1 MTDLLEL
8 PIHPDTGLPALAV
21 LAGRPVWPVLGGAT
35 DDEDDDDL
43 GLDVTGGGKAGGK
56 ADLDDDDEDLDE
68 DDEQDGGEGDKPKD
82 EWKPP
87 SREEFER
94 MTKALTEAN
103 AEAKRHRLRV
113 RELRREAR
121 TAGQAADKSGAVDD
135 EAAARAAS
143 DAADAA
149 ERKYKPIAVKSAAR
163 AALLAAGLNDGS
175 DGVMRKL
182 LRLVDMDDV
191 DLDEDGEVVGL
202 DDQIDDIKDT
212 FPKLFEKAEA
222 EPQKPGRPRA
232 PRIDAANKKGDP
244 PQPKTSGEKHMQRLG
259 LR

>member
-8 PIHPDTGLPALAV
+8 PTHPDTGLSALAV

-56 ADLDDDDEDLDE
+56 ADPDEEDEDLDE
-68 DDEQDGGEGDKPKD
+68 DDGQDDGDKSKED
-82 EWKPP
+82 DWKPP
-87 SREEFER
+87 SRDEFER
-94 MTKALTEAN
+94 MQKALTETN
-103 AEAKRHRLRV
+103 AEAKRYRLRV
-113 RELRREAR
+113 RELRRDAR
-121 TAGQAADKSGAVDD
+121 TAERTADKSGAADD
-135 EAAARAAS
+135 EVAARAKQ
-143 DAADAA
+143 DAADEA

-182 LRLVDMDDV
+182 LRLVDMEDV

-212 FPKLFEKAEA
+212 FPKLFEKAEI
-222 EPQKPGRPRA
+222 EQPQKPGRPKVA
-232 PRIDAANKKGDP
+232 RINGANKQGGAP
-244 PQPKTSGEKHMQRLG
+244 EPKTTGEKHMARLG